1 MHTRVLLHRA
11 QSATKER
18 GGAKANVTTLSPGS
32 EIIRLHSHCAEAP
45 RGHKTYEISFS
56 HPQTELLVHEL
67 ALSFPSPSFPLLQR
81 AGANNTRL
89 KGTCGTQSG
98 TAQRYS
104 LHCGTS
110 RIKRTCILLNRALTK
125 RVHTITHVLQ
135 TKTPESRSN
144 VCPRVVCWC

>member
-56 HPQTELLVHEL
+56 HPQTELLVHKL

-89 KGTCGTQSG
+89 KGTCRTQSG

-125 RVHTITHVLQ
+125 RVHTITRVLQ

-144 VCPRVVCWC
+144 VCPRVVC